1 MRIYLAC
8 KIILHLIDQWL
19 HSGIFFVK
27 SVHVVDHDLFHLRLF
42 PFPTQ
47 LENPNQRDKRR
58 RLVNRE
64 SRNNQSQEKIVV
76 FARIIL

>member
-1 MRIYLAC
+1 M
-8 KIILHLIDQWL
+8 IDQWL

-27 SVHVVDHDLFHLRLF
+27 SVHVVDHDLF

-64 SRNNQSQEKIVV
+64 GRNNQSQEKIVV